1 MWNFEPRVAKH
12 WYFVWVFIFNK
23 EIFNRESYLSA
34 SWKPA
39 CLYCVISGL
48 LMHGLSWWCRVSWL
62 FPLVMTQTHVCVTHS
77 SQCYYIMKVL
87 SNSLMHTNSLKIRNR
102 VERHIFLLSEFSVHT
117 LIEVNMLISVSGLD
131 GVSSAPGYLLTS
143 SATFATTEDNHIFFM
158 KCQINVG
165 NKPCQ
170 LNTAWLYFGIIWLL

>member
-1 MWNFEPRVAKH
+1 MSSQLTLHSGYDSN
-12 WYFVWVFIFNK
+12 
-23 EIFNRESYLSA
+23 
-34 SWKPA
+34 A
-39 CLYCVISGL
+39 CLCHTFLSVL
-48 LMHGLSWWCRVSWL
+48 LHYES
-62 FPLVMTQTHVCVTHS
+62 QS
-77 SQCYYIMKVL
+77 SCELL

-102 VERHIFLLSEFSVHT
+102 VERNIFLLSDFSVHT

-143 SATFATTEDNHIFFM
+143 SATFATTEDNHFFFM

-170 LNTAWLYFGIIWLL
+170 LNRVALSCILLMFDILHRLQ